1 MNMLFPVT
9 ANEKDIVF
17 TPEWKLEAYSIPP
30 REFKKKFTQIEKRL
44 VKAWE
49 AL

>member
-1 MNMLFPVT
+1 
-9 ANEKDIVF
+9 
-17 TPEWKLEAYSIPP
+17 LEAYSIPP
-30 REFKKKFTQIEKRL
+30 REFKKKLAQIEKRL